1 MVTIFIDENK
11 YKKLNE
17 ADKHIL
23 RTSYT
28 TDKGMRQ
35 AVIRV
40 STTALDTSYI
50 CRGEEIIID
59 EYEYDIVGK
68 QLYYSTC
75 KNCFIEQYL
84 QVRLEQIMY

>member
-28 TDKGMRQ
+28 TDKGMR
-35 AVIRV
+35 
-40 STTALDTSYI
+40 
-50 CRGEEIIID
+50 
-59 EYEYDIVGK
+59 
-68 QLYYSTC
+68 
-75 KNCFIEQYL
+75 
-84 QVRLEQIMY
+84 